1 MKRFGSVSML
11 LLSGFPFA
19 HNQGVEVFQTELFLN
34 DNADLDSGLYEGT
47 VSGRRRFSETQ
58 VPHGQGSI
66 YYFTNDRFNRH
77 NYTGSWVNGTR
88 EGNGTTFFRDGAI
101 FTGLYKNGLET
112 SVGTISYP
120 NGNTLEAEFQEGR
133 IQGHGVFRY
142 TNGDQREGFF
152 RDNILDG
159 QVIFTRHDGVTVIE
173 TWEDG
178 VRLEDQDR
186 LVQNG
191 DDDGQQISGIQNTV
205 SPNHGGSTDFGG
217 DLPPPPV
224 ENPPPIRT
232 VRPEGLQRLRN
243 SIRSGGRIALFSSL
257 GREGKV
263 DGNEID
269 YKAIRERSRSD
280 QNAFLRKLFQAVN
293 SRRR

>member
-1 MKRFGSVSML
+1 MKRFGSVCTIL
-11 LLSGFPFA
+11 LAAFPLA
-19 HNQGVEVFQTELFLN
+19 HNQGVEEFQTELFLS
-34 DNADLDSGLYEGT
+34 DSADLDSGLYEGT
-47 VSGRRRFSETQ
+47 VKGRRRFSETQ
-58 VPHGQGSI
+58 IPHGQGSI

-77 NYTGSWVNGTR
+77 NYTGSWANGTR

-101 FTGLYKNGLET
+101 FTGQYKNGLET
-112 SVGTISYP
+112 SVGTIRYP
-120 NGNTLEAEFQEGR
+120 NGNILEAEFDEGR

-191 DDDGQQISGIQNTV
+191 GDRQQSGVQNIV
-205 SPNHGGSTDFGG
+205 SEAGGSADFGG
-217 DLPPPPV
+217 DFPPA
-224 ENPPPIRT
+224 ENPPIRT
-232 VRPEGLQRLRN
+232 VNPEGLQRLRN
-243 SIRSGGRIALFSSL
+243 SIRSGERIALFSSS

-269 YKAIRERSRSD
+269 YQAIRERSRSD

-293 SRRR
+293 SKRR

>member
-1 MKRFGSVSML
+1 ML
-11 LLSGFPFA
+11 LLLTAFPFA
-19 HNQGVEVFQTELFLN
+19 HNQGVEEFHTELFLN

-47 VSGRRRFSETQ
+47 VTGRRRFSETQ
-58 VPHGQGSI
+58 IPHGQGSI

-88 EGNGTTFFRDGAI
+88 EGNGTTFFRDGAV
-101 FTGLYKNGLET
+101 FSGLYKNGLET
-112 SVGTISYP
+112 SVGTIRYP
-120 NGNTLEAEFQEGR
+120 NGNMLEAEFQDGR

-191 DDDGQQISGIQNTV
+191 GDDGQQSGVQNTV
-205 SPNHGGSTDFGG
+205 SLIGGSTDFGG
-217 DLPPPPV
+217 DVPPPA
-224 ENPPPIRT
+224 EKPPIRT
-232 VRPEGLQRLRN
+232 VKPEGLQRLRN
-243 SIRSGGRIALFSSL
+243 SIRSGGRIALFSSS

-269 YKAIRERSRSD
+269 YQAIRERSRSD
-280 QNAFLRKLFQAVN
+280 QNAFMRRIFQAVN